1 MSSSPKIAFALEDVK
16 PLREKIAASIRDSI
30 IDGRIK
36 PGERLLEPDVAKMLG
51 VSRTPLREAFFQL
64 ESEGFV
70 VVTPRRGAVVSELSE
85 KDAAEIYIIK
95 STLEA
100 LAGRLAMKYITD
112 DTVKKL
118 IVLND
123 QMMKIAKSKEK
134 DYRALLDL
142 NADFHRILNEA
153 ASNGKLLQ
161 QINLLRNQTLRYN
174 YIYLSVLS
182 HLDQSI
188 GEHAQ
193 IIDASKKRDADAIEA
208 LLKNHGENAG
218 KALCEYI
225 SKTTH

>member
-1 MSSSPKIAFALEDVK
+1 MSTSPKFAFALEDVK

-30 IDGRIK
+30 IDGRLK

-100 LAGRLAMKYITD
+100 LAGRLAIKYLTEETI
-112 DTVKKL
+112 KIL
-118 IVLND
+118 AGLNE
-123 QMMKIAKSKEK
+123 QMSKISKSKEK
-134 DYRALLDL
+134 DYRTLLDL
-142 NADFHRILNEA
+142 NADFHRIINES
-153 ASNGKLLQ
+153 ASNTKLLQ
-161 QINLLRNQTLRYN
+161 HINLLRNQTLRYN

-188 GEHAQ
+188 DEHSQ
-193 IIDASKKRDADAIEA
+193 IVDALRKRDAAAIE
-208 LLKNHGENAG
+208 LLMKNHGENAG
-218 KALCEYI
+218 KALCDYI
-225 SKTTH
+225 SKTTR